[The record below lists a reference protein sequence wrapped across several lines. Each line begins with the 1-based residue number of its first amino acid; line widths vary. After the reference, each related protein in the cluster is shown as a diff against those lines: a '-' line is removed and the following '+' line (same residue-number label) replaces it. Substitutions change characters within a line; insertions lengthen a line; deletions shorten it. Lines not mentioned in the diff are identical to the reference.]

1 MATSDHD
8 YYELLGVGRTADEQE
23 IKKAFR
29 VLARRLHPDVSEEA
43 DAEVRF
49 REISEAYEV
58 LTNAETRQLY
68 DRYGHAGL
76 RGGGFTPGSFD
87 FGNLSD
93 IFSAF
98 FGDDLFAAFFGDDLF
113 GGGRRAG
120 AARGSDLAAEIR
132 IDLADAASGT
142 TVSVPVQV
150 AVPCRACGG
159 DGVEPGANVATCS
172 RCGGSG
178 GLQQVARSIFGE
190 FVRTS
195 PCPQCAGSGR
205 IVEHPCETCEGAGR
219 TLDERTLDVEV
230 PAGIHDGQRIRLSG
244 EGHAGALG
252 GRSGDLYV
260 LVRIR
265 PDERFVREGNDLFS
279 QVDLTIV
286 QAALGATVPVE
297 TLNGRFELKF
307 EPGTQPGEVRVLRGK
322 GMPVLQGFGR
332 GDQRVLV
339 NVTVPRHLNDEQRKL
354 LQEFECLSDADTYSP
369 DEGFFDKLKS
379 AFR

>member
-93 IFSAF
+93 IFS
-98 FGDDLFAAFFGDDLF
+98 AFFGDDLF

-297 TLNGRFELKF
+297 TLNGQFELKF
-307 EPGTQPGEVRVLRGK
+307 EPGTQPGEVHVLRGK